1 MRQLLRSIS
10 FAAFACVP
18 VAVGS
23 TSAAEAGD
31 CRPAAIARLQAS
43 APEGFAI
50 YQWMNDKKF
59 FLSWISCDEATL
71 GLPTAVHESV
81 HYIAAETDA
90 FPLVHGGQLK
100 RPHEVSAFFAPSL
113 IAGKFKASDFVT
125 TYLRPGSASSST
137 DFLYLLDE
145 LNAYTHDLNTAV
157 ALSRSRVAVEQ
168 GADEVDHRDGLAALM
183 AFVALYA
190 ERAEEK
196 EPATWAGL
204 QQPRV
209 AKTVSEL
216 WGRAEKVMA
225 SSCGIPNFGTEDKSL
240 IRQFCQGRPQAA
252 LQKIL
257 GRALVCPTACL
268 KSTPVAAHESKPL
281 VDTTPT
287 GNLRPDPAAN
297 PARPFWSRAMSR
309 RPSRLDDLA
318 TDESTT
324 D

>member
-1 MRQLLRSIS
+1 MPL
-10 FAAFACVP
+10 AA
-18 VAVGS
+18 GLH
-23 TSAAEAGD
+23 SAAEAGD
-31 CRPAAIARLQAS
+31 CRPGAIERLHAS
-43 APEGFAI
+43 ALEGFAI
-50 YQWMNDKKF
+50 YQKTKDKKF
-59 FLSWISCDEATL
+59 FLSWISCNETQL

-90 FPLVHGGQLK
+90 FPLVQGGQLK

-113 IAGKFKASDFVT
+113 IAGKFKANDFVA

-157 ALSRSRVAVEQ
+157 NLSRSRGSVEQ
-168 GADEVDHRDGLAALM
+168 GDEVDHRDGLAALM

-190 ERAEEK
+190 ERAEQS
-196 EPATWAGL
+196 EPATWSGL
-204 QQPRV
+204 LEPRV
-209 AKTVSEL
+209 ANTVSEL

-240 IRQFCQGRPQAA
+240 IRQFCQSGPQAS

-257 GRALVCPTACL
+257 GRAPVCPTACL
-268 KSTPVAAHESKPL
+268 KSAPVAALESKPL

-287 GNLRPDPAAN
+287 GSLRPNPAAN

-309 RPSRLDDLA
+309 RPSRSDDLE
-318 TDESTT
+318 TNESTAN
-324 D
+324 

>member
-1 MRQLLRSIS
+1 MRRLLRSIS
-10 FAAFACVP
+10 FAALACMP
-18 VAVGS
+18 LAAGYPA
-23 TSAAEAGD
+23 AAEAGD
-31 CRPAAIARLQAS
+31 CRPGAIERLRAA

-50 YQWMNDKKF
+50 YQAIKDKKL
-59 FLSWISCDEATL
+59 FLGWISCDEAQL

-81 HYIAAETDA
+81 HYITAELDA

-100 RPHEVSAFFAPSL
+100 RPHEVSAFYAPQL
-113 IAGKFKASDFVT
+113 IAAKFKPNDFVT

-157 ALSRSRVAVEQ
+157 NLSRSPRAVEAGDGQ
-168 GADEVDHRDGLAALM
+168 VDHRDGLAALM

-190 ERAEEK
+190 ERAEAS
-196 EPATWAGL
+196 EPATWSGL
-204 QQPRV
+204 LEPRV

-240 IRQFCQGRPQAA
+240 IRQFCQSRPQAA

-257 GRALVCPTACL
+257 GRAPVCPTACL
-268 KSTPVAAHESKPL
+268 KSVPVAALEGKPL
-281 VDTTPT
+281 VDMTPT
-287 GNLRPDPAAN
+287 GSLRAN
-297 PARPFWSRAMSR
+297 PAAKPGRPF
-309 RPSRLDDLA
+309 
-318 TDESTT
+318 
-324 D
+324 